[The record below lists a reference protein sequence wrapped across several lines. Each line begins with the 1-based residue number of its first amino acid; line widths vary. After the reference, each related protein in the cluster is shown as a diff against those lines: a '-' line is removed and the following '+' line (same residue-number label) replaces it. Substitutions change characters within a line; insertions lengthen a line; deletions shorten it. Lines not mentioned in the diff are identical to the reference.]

1 MHDLNVSFFAVY
13 HLPNQSQMRT
23 IYYLPL
29 LVLALL
35 IHGDIYSQAVNFN
48 GNIRD
53 MESGE
58 NLAYARITLKSM
70 ADSTEYSG
78 IADHMGNINF
88 SVPKG
93 KYRVTVDNF
102 AYERRVYNNVE
113 LSAPTNALN
122 FEMEEDGKSLRM
134 AEVATMNNT
143 MRRDKRSKSMA
154 PSFSGTSASYSW
166 STEGYYKEAPVS
178 VDMIVMDDGTD
189 DRRRSPDRSGNNTG
203 KGLTGA
209 EVNDF
214 SKWEMWTDLLED
226 DLKMHAGNWK
236 FNPARRFC
244 VQLEYAAGF
253 PVVDAQVVLTDGK
266 NRVWSTRTD
275 NTGKAELWGQMFQ
288 GVSGNTHYTI
298 VATYKGVEYE
308 ISKPKEFASGINF
321 MTLPENCEPPASV
334 VDLVWVVDATGSMG
348 DEIKALKEDM
358 VNVMQMV
365 ARGSKFQYR
374 FGSVFY
380 RDAGDDYVFK
390 KQDFITDLE
399 AFTGFLSAQYANG
412 GGDYP
417 EAVDVAMEQAI
428 GNLEWSKD
436 AVARIMFLV
445 LDAPPHH
452 NAESLEKMQK
462 YTRMAAEKGIR
473 IVPVGC
479 TGVDRSTEYLMRSIA
494 LGTNG
499 TYLFTTEHSGI
510 GSGHIRPL
518 TDTFDVDRLNIVL
531 ARTIYNFT
539 DVRSCD
545 NTDLVSDTSLQDT
558 NWVELPIDS
567 LVRDTLTYILDSNG
581 VDTLVSDTVIIRD
594 TIVQNLIRWKYY
606 PNPTSGI
613 MTVELDPVV
622 RELYLSDMSGKLI
635 QRWNTEGTERLMIDI
650 SQFPSGMYFL
660 GFFHE
665 DQWMSGKVVLVRT

>member
-1 MHDLNVSFFAVY
+1 
-13 HLPNQSQMRT
+13 MRR
-23 IYYLPL
+23 IYYLPVIL
-29 LVLALL
+29 LMLMTFQGA
-35 IHGDIYSQAVNFN
+35 YSQAVEFN
-48 GNIRD
+48 GNVRD
-53 MESGE
+53 RMSGE

-70 ADSTEYSG
+70 ADSTEFSG

-88 SVPKG
+88 TVPKG
-93 KYRVTVDNF
+93 EYRVTIDNF
-102 AYERRVYNNVE
+102 AYERRVYNNVT
-113 LSAPTNALN
+113 LNAPTNSIDL
-122 FEMEEDGKSLRM
+122 EMEEDGKTFRM

-143 MRRDKRSKSMA
+143 MRREKRSKSMA
-154 PSFSGTSASYSW
+154 PDFSGSSASYSW
-166 STEGYYKEAPVS
+166 STGSGEGYYKSAPVS
-178 VDMIVMDDGTD
+178 VDYMVVDEE
-189 DRRRSPDRSGNNTG
+189 RRSPDRAGDNDR

-214 SKWEMWTDLLED
+214 SKWEMWTDLLADE
-226 DLKMHAGNWK
+226 LKTHVGTWQ
-236 FNPARRFC
+236 FNPAHRFC

-253 PVVDAQVVLTDGK
+253 PVVDAQVVLTDGT
-266 NRVWSTRTD
+266 NRIWVTRTD
-275 NTGKAELWGQMFQ
+275 NTGKAELWGQMFRN
-288 GVSGNTHYTI
+288 VAENARYRI
-298 VATYKGVEYE
+298 VATYKGVDYE
-308 ISKPKEFASGINF
+308 ISKPKEFANGINF
-321 MTLPENCEPPASV
+321 ITLPENCEPPAQV

-445 LDAPPHH
+445 LDAPPHQ
-452 NAESLEKMQK
+452 NAESLEKVQK

-473 IVPVGC
+473 IIPVGC
-479 TGVDRSTEYLMRSIA
+479 TGIDRSTEYLMRSIA
-494 LGTNG
+494 LATNG

-531 ARTIYNFT
+531 ARTIFNFT
-539 DVRSCD
+539 DVRSCET
-545 NTDLVSDTSLQDT
+545 TDLVSDTSLQDT

-622 RELYLSDMSGKLI
+622 RELFLSDMSGKLV
-635 QRWNTEGTERLMIDI
+635 QRWSNEGTERMMIDI
-650 SQFPSGMYFL
+650 SQFPSGVYFL

-665 DQWMSGKVVLVRT
+665 DQWMSGKVVLVRS